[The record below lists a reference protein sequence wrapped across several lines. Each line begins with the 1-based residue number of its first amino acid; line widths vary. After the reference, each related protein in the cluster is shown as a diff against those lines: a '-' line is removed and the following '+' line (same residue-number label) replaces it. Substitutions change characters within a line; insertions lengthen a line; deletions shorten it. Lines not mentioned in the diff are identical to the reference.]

1 MERRRSASLLI
12 NRRFI
17 EDNVSIWSSFL
28 FVFRINKRLLAIL
41 VGSNAIIVTGD
52 NFLHWLEVSP

>member
-28 FVFRINKRLLAIL
+28 FVFLINKRLLAIL
-41 VGSNAIIVTGD
+41 VGSNAIIVTED

>member
-1 MERRRSASLLI
+1 MERQRSAPLLI

-41 VGSNAIIVTGD
+41 VGSNAIIVTED